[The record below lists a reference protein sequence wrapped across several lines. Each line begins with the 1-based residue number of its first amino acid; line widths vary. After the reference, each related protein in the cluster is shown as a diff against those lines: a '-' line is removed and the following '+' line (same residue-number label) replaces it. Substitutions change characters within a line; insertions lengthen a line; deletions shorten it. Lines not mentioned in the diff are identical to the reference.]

1 MGAFVRYCRGPA
13 GMCIPK
19 MLEETPV
26 LLFLPILHNARLPFR
41 INQYKPRYP
50 TTCTFMIRISIFAVL
65 FLSVSF
71 LLAQSSN
78 GTVVTSQA
86 IASNQGALTGPLQ
99 SYDAFG
105 RSIAVLGDLDGD
117 GIDDIAVGAPGR
129 SSNSPTDGALWVL
142 FLNADGTVKAEQKIA
157 DNLGGFSGD
166 LTGQEALGHGLAYLG
181 DLDGDGRP
189 ELAVGAPGNIDA
201 SGQNPADSG
210 AVYILS
216 LNTDGTVH
224 SQTLIR
230 NNSGGLPGL
239 TLDRG
244 EHFGYSV
251 ANAGDLNGDGRPELA
266 VGSWGFNNSRG
277 ALYILF
283 LNTDGTVNT
292 FQRISETEGNF
303 NRVLSTNDHFGCS
316 IASID
321 DINGDDIPDLAVGA
335 YGTDEGGS
343 FRGAVWFLRM
353 QPDGTVNDGSSII
366 DGAHHQLVDTL
377 SDFDYFG
384 WSVGKAGDLDGDGR
398 SEVVVGAPRTNT
410 AGSGSGEGRIF
421 ILFTGGGSILRGFAT
436 ISEDEG
442 NLNQPLSTFAG
453 FGSALANPGDIDG
466 DGIDDLWVG
475 AYGFNGGVSGTGGI
489 FRLLLEG
496 KGEAQLQGRAMV
508 YPNGL
513 VQPVTAGKAYLFDL
527 YDEDP
532 DLFGHDTT
540 AQATLNSSGEFTFVD
555 LPLRDYYLKV
565 VPESD
570 TLVGGYYVEDL
581 LQRPYGYWR
590 KSVLKILGDTVVED
604 IFIRKT
610 AKPSTG
616 TVMYGVSYRAP
627 GKGESFSTFGDP
639 AEAIPIFIRPAGTD
653 SLLDNAISNSEGAFR
668 LSGLQEGASYDL
680 LVDVPGLPMDSA
692 TAIGFVYPAGK
703 DSLEIEILIDTA
715 AIFVNFNPTTSIKE
729 NIIQQW
735 DIVLGPVPVQDQLMV
750 NWKGNSQE
758 AISYRV
764 VDLQGRT
771 VTYSEGFRGQPSYLD
786 LGQAAPGAYL
796 LEARTESGM
805 WIKKFIKQ

>member
-1 MGAFVRYCRGPA
+1 
-13 GMCIPK
+13 
-19 MLEETPV
+19 
-26 LLFLPILHNARLPFR
+26 
-41 INQYKPRYP
+41 
-50 TTCTFMIRISIFAVL
+50 MIRISMLRRISILGVL

-71 LLAQSSN
+71 LFAQSSN

-86 IASNQGALTGPLQ
+86 IASNQGNLTGPLQ
-99 SYDAFG
+99 SYDGFG
-105 RSIAVLGDLDGD
+105 RAIAALGDLDGD

-129 SSNSPTDGALWVL
+129 SSNSPTDGAFWIL

-166 LTGQEALGHGLAYLG
+166 LTGQEALGHSLAYLG
-181 DLDGDGRP
+181 DLDGDSRP
-189 ELAVGAPGNIDA
+189 ELAVGAPGNTDA
-201 SGQNPADSG
+201 SGLNPADSG

-224 SQTLIR
+224 NQTLIR

-266 VGSWGFNNSRG
+266 VGSWGFDGSRG
-277 ALYILF
+277 AVYILF

-303 NRVLSTNDHFGCS
+303 NRILSTNDHFGCS
-316 IASID
+316 VASID

-353 QPDGTVNDGSSII
+353 QPDGAVNDGSSII
-366 DGAHHQLVDTL
+366 DGAHPQLVDTL

-384 WSVGKAGDLDGDGR
+384 WSVSKIGDLDGDGR
-398 SEVVVGAPRTNT
+398 GEVAVGAPRTNT

-442 NLNQPLSTFAG
+442 NLNQSLSTFAG

-496 KGEAQLQGRAMV
+496 RGEAQLQGRAML
-508 YPNGL
+508 YPDGL
-513 VQPVTAGKAYLFDL
+513 TQPVTAGKAYLFDL
-527 YDEDP
+527 FDEDP
-532 DLFGHDTT
+532 DQFAHDTT
-540 AQATLNSSGEFTFVD
+540 AQATLNSNGEFTFVD

-565 VPESD
+565 VPDSD
-570 TLVGGYYVEDL
+570 TLVDGYYLEDL
-581 LQRPYGYWR
+581 MKRPLSYWLR
-590 KSVLKILGDTVVED
+590 SELRILGDTTVED

-610 AKPSTG
+610 ARPSSG
-616 TVMYGVSYRAP
+616 NVMYGISYGSP
-627 GKGESFSTFGDP
+627 GKGESFSDFGDP
-639 AEAIPIFIRPAGTD
+639 AAAIPILIRPAGTD
-653 SLLDNAISNSEGAFR
+653 SLLDHTRSDSEGAFR
-668 LSGLQEGASYDL
+668 LSGLEEGQSYDL

-692 TAIGFVYPAGK
+692 TAIGFVYPVGK
-703 DSLEIEILIDTA
+703 DSLEIEILIDTMV
-715 AIFVNFNPTTSIKE
+715 IFVNFNPTTSIRD
-729 NIIQQW
+729 NIGQQW
-735 DIVLGPVPVQDQLMV
+735 DIVMGPVPVQDQLMV
-750 NWKGNSQE
+750 NWQGNSLE
-758 AISYRV
+758 SITYRV
-764 VDLQGRT
+764 MDLQGKM
-771 VTYSEGFRGQPSYLD
+771 VAHSAGFRGRPSYLN
-786 LGQAAPGAYL
+786 LGQVSPGTYL
-796 LEARTESGM
+796 LEARTESGI
-805 WIKKFIKQ
+805 WIKKFTKQ

>member
-1 MGAFVRYCRGPA
+1 MSCSQ
-13 GMCIPK
+13 K
-19 MLEETPV
+19 
-26 LLFLPILHNARLPFR
+26 LPPYFFA
-41 INQYKPRYP
+41 
-50 TTCTFMIRISIFAVL
+50 SIFL
-65 FLSVSF
+65 FSF
-71 LLAQSSN
+71 SSLFAQSSN

-86 IASNQGALTGPLQ
+86 IASNQGNLTGPLQ
-99 SYDAFG
+99 SYDGFG
-105 RSIAVLGDLDGD
+105 RAIAVLGDLDGD

-129 SSNSPTDGALWVL
+129 SSNSPTDGALWIL

-166 LTGQEALGHGLAYLG
+166 LVGQESLGHGLAYLG
-181 DLDGDGRP
+181 DLDGDSRP
-189 ELAVGAPGNIDA
+189 ELAVGAPGNTDA
-201 SGQNPADSG
+201 SGLNPADSG

-224 SQTLIR
+224 QQTLIR
-230 NNSGGLPGL
+230 NNSGGLPPL
-239 TLDRG
+239 TLDHG

-283 LNTDGTVNT
+283 LNADGTVNT
-292 FQRISETEGNF
+292 FQRISESEGNF
-303 NRVLSTNDHFGCS
+303 NRILSTNDHFGCS
-316 IASID
+316 VAAID

-335 YGTDEGGS
+335 YGTDDGGS

-366 DGAHHQLVDTL
+366 DGAHPQLVDTL

-384 WSVGKAGDLDGDGR
+384 WSVSKVGDLDGDGR
-398 SEVVVGAPRTNT
+398 GEVAVGAPRTNT
-410 AGSGSGEGRIF
+410 TGSGSGEGRIF

-442 NLNQPLSTFAG
+442 NLNQSLSTFAG

-466 DGIDDLWVG
+466 DGVDDLWVG
-475 AYGFNGGVSGTGGI
+475 SYGFNGGVSGTGGI

-496 KGEAQLQGRAMV
+496 RGEAQLQGRAMV

-513 VQPVTAGKAYLFDL
+513 VQPVTAGTAYLFDL
-527 YDEDP
+527 FDEDP
-532 DLFGHDTT
+532 ELFGHDTT
-540 AQATLNSSGEFTFVD
+540 AQATLNSNGEFTFVD

-570 TLVGGYYVEDL
+570 TLVEGYYVGNL
-581 LQRPYGYWR
+581 LQRPYGYWY
-590 KSVLKILGDTVVED
+590 KSELKILGDTVIED
-604 IFIRKT
+604 IFIRKA
-610 AKPSTG
+610 AKPAPKNIL
-616 TVMYGVSYRAP
+616 YGVSYRAP
-627 GKGESFSTFGDP
+627 GKGESFSDFGDP
-639 AEAIPIFIRPAGTD
+639 AEGIPIFVRPAGTD
-653 SLLDNAISNSEGAFR
+653 SLLDNARSDSEGGFR
-668 LSGLQEGASYDL
+668 LTGLEEGQTYDL

-703 DSLEIEILIDTA
+703 DSLEIEVLIDTA
-715 AIFVNFNPTTSIKE
+715 IILVNFNPTTSIRE
-729 NIIQQW
+729 NVAQQW
-735 DIVLGPVPVQDQLMV
+735 DIVLGPVPVQDKLMV
-750 NWKGNSQE
+750 NWQGNSRE

-764 VDLQGRT
+764 VDLQGKT
-771 VTYSEGFRGQPSYLD
+771 ISNSEGFRGQPSYLD
-786 LGQAAPGAYL
+786 LGKAAPGAYL

-805 WIKKFIKQ
+805 WIKKFIKW